1 MAKINTDSIVGYAD
15 MTPEEKVAVLEAYTY
30 EDSASELERYKNALS
45 KANSECADWKKK
57 HNALLSE
64 EERKQQAN
72 AEELES
78 LKKELAQ
85 MKLEK
90 TITGNKAQLIALGY
104 DEALAADTAKAMAD
118 GDAMKV
124 FANQKKFLESHDKAY
139 KAQLMGE
146 GSKPPAGTVGKQT
159 NDYSQ
164 MIENARSQGDDAAV
178 AYYMRLEQ
186 EANNNK

>member
-1 MAKINTDSIVGYAD
+1 MAKIDTGLIEGYAD
-15 MTPEEKVAVLEAYTY
+15 MTPEQKIAALEAFTY
-30 EDSASELERYKNALS
+30 EDNAAELERYKNAVS

-78 LKKELAQ
+78 LKQELAQ

-146 GSKPPAGTVGKQT
+146 GSKPPAGTVGKQIS
-159 NDYSQ
+159 DYSKL
-164 MIENARSQGDDAAV
+164 IEDAQATGDFALA
-178 AYYMRLEQ
+178 AYYTRLQGQDKQTE
-186 EANNNK
+186 

>member
-1 MAKINTDSIVGYAD
+1 MAKIDTGLIEGYAD
-15 MTPEEKVAVLEAYTY
+15 MTPEQKIAALEAFTY
-30 EDSASELERYKNALS
+30 EDNAAELERYKNAVS

-78 LKKELAQ
+78 LKKELAD

-90 TITGNKAQLIALGY
+90 TIAGNKAQLIALGY
-104 DEALAADTAKAMAD
+104 EEALASDTAKAMAD

-159 NDYSQ
+159 SDYSKL
-164 MIENARSQGDDAAV
+164 IEDAQAKGDFAAA
-178 AYYMRLEQ
+178 AYYTRLQGQDKQTE
-186 EANNNK
+186 

>member
-78 LKKELAQ
+78 LKKELAD

-146 GSKPPAGTVGKQT
+146 GSKPPAGTVGTQT
-159 NDYSQ
+159 TDYSQ